1 MGLLCHFHVSCWSP
15 WLQFCEITEM
25 SGYRSCEAGWD
36 QWSWLLM
43 WLLTSALLEA
53 AGKSGVPNY
62 FLKPENVYLL
72 VKLIVDLQSYDS

>member
-1 MGLLCHFHVSCWSP
+1 MW
-15 WLQFCEITEM
+15 
-25 SGYRSCEAGWD
+25 
-36 QWSWLLM
+36 